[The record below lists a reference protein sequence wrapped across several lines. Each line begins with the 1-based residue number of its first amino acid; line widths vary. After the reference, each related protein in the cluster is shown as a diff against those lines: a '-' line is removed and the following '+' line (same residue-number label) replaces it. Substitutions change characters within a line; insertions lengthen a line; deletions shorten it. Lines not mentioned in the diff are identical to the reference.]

1 MDTACG
7 GMRKRMGDAAA
18 IADDIQPIIAA
29 HQLFID
35 GNLHIIELYLYT
47 IKEGI
52 IICCAGRNLI
62 ECINHFDN
70 AIQQAFWQNKTQI
83 TGGCIQCRC
92 NEGFLYTLWCGT
104 SSTNQI
110 AEALH
115 NYTTAQH
122 IAQAGNGFAIAVGIL
137 EWFRKML
144 GNQQSE
150 VCIACL
156 QGRVLLAMPVYS
168 DKAVCVFIYN
178 STLGV
183 HAEGTHLIP
192 VFLGAV
198 YDFTV
203 VKLIGKMR
211 KNLRW

>member
-1 MDTACG
+1 
-7 GMRKRMGDAAA
+7 MGDAAA

-70 AIQQAFWQNKTQI
+70 AIQQAFGQNKTQI

-104 SSTNQI
+104 TTTNQI
-110 AEALH
+110 TEALH
-115 NYTTAQH
+115 NYTA
-122 IAQAGNGFAIAVGIL
+122 A
-137 EWFRKML
+137 
-144 GNQQSE
+144 
-150 VCIACL
+150 
-156 QGRVLLAMPVYS
+156 
-168 DKAVCVFIYN
+168 
-178 STLGV
+178 
-183 HAEGTHLIP
+183 
-192 VFLGAV
+192 
-198 YDFTV
+198 
-203 VKLIGKMR
+203 
-211 KNLRW
+211 

>member
-92 NEGFLYTLWCGT
+92 NAASYEKRDVT
-104 SSTNQI
+104 
-110 AEALH
+110 E
-115 NYTTAQH
+115 
-122 IAQAGNGFAIAVGIL
+122 NG
-137 EWFRKML
+137 
-144 GNQQSE
+144 S
-150 VCIACL
+150 
-156 QGRVLLAMPVYS
+156 
-168 DKAVCVFIYN
+168 
-178 STLGV
+178 
-183 HAEGTHLIP
+183 
-192 VFLGAV
+192 
-198 YDFTV
+198 
-203 VKLIGKMR
+203 
-211 KNLRW
+211 

>member
-7 GMRKRMGDAAA
+7 GMRKRMCDAAA

-29 HQLFID
+29 HKLFVD
-35 GNLHIIELYLYT
+35 CNLHIIEFYFYT
-47 IKEGI
+47 IEEGI
-52 IICCAGRNLI
+52 IICCAGCNLI

-70 AIQQAFWQNKTQI
+70 AIQQAFWQDQAQVA
-83 TGGCIQCRC
+83 GGCIQCRC

-115 NYTTAQH
+115 NYTAAQH

-137 EWFRKML
+137 EWLRKML

-156 QGRVLLAMPVYS
+156 
-168 DKAVCVFIYN
+168 
-178 STLGV
+178 
-183 HAEGTHLIP
+183 
-192 VFLGAV
+192 
-198 YDFTV
+198 
-203 VKLIGKMR
+203 
-211 KNLRW
+211 